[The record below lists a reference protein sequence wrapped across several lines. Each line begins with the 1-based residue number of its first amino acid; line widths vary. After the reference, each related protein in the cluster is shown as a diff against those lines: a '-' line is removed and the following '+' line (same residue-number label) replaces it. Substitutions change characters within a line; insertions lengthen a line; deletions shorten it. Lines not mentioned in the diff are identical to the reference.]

1 MWKNCY
7 QRYLR
12 MARKKTPN
20 IDFIIG
26 MAEDFVN
33 DGDHIGFKLDFT
45 YYFVKKYDKMCKED
59 EMFTDMINYYLFEK
73 AFDIHKNDSEEK
85 LRKVMKK
92 ALEELYSPDLI

>member
-1 MWKNCY
+1 
-7 QRYLR
+7 

-26 MAEDFVN
+26 MAEDFVK

-73 AFDIHKNDSEEK
+73 AFDIYKNDSEEK

>member
-1 MWKNCY
+1 
-7 QRYLR
+7 

-33 DGDHIGFKLDFT
+33 GGDYIGFVLDFT
-45 YYFVKKYDKMCKED
+45 YHFIQKYDKMCKED
-59 EMFTDMINYYLFEK
+59 EMLACMINYYLFER
-73 AFDIHKNDSEEK
+73 AFDLHKNDSEEN

-92 ALEELYSPDLI
+92 ALKELKSDDIL

>member
-1 MWKNCY
+1 MK
-7 QRYLR
+7 
-12 MARKKTPN
+12 MAKRKTPN

-33 DGDHIGFKLDFT
+33 GGDHIGFKLDFT
-45 YYFVKKYDKMCKED
+45 YYFIQKYDKMCKED
-59 EMFTDMINYYLFEK
+59 EIFADMINYYLFEK

-85 LRKVMKK
+85 LRKIMKK

>member
-1 MWKNCY
+1 
-7 QRYLR
+7 

-20 IDFIIG
+20 IDFIIA

-33 DGDHIGFKLDFT
+33 GGDHIGFKLDFT
-45 YYFVKKYDKMCKED
+45 YYFIQKYDKMYKED
-59 EMFTDMINYYLFEK
+59 KILADMINYYLFEK

-92 ALEELYSPDLI
+92 ALKELKSDGIL